1 MDVWEIWQS
10 WFKMWNFLF
19 EFHVSGKKTWVD
31 KYLII
36 CEDKRTSE
44 CELFNCSELF
54 YFMLLQSNSRLIVK
68 PADPICKK
76 GQMNKFTKKLNTLLP
91 QQWSRTVFSVVLPI
105 CTAHCLL
112 NSVTVKLGCDQIP
125 RYASQTVHFPTW
137 YSKSDHFP
145 IEIPIKN
152 KKCW

>member
-1 MDVWEIWQS
+1 MTWMFGKYDNHDSKCEIS
-10 WFKMWNFLF
+10 CLNFMFL
-19 EFHVSGKKTWVD
+19 GKKTWVD

-36 CEDKRTSE
+36 YEDKRTSE

-54 YFMLLQSNSRLIVK
+54 YFMLLQSNSRLIKK

-91 QQWSRTVFSVVLPI
+91 QQWSRTLFSVVLPI

-112 NSVTVKLGCDQIP
+112 NSVWVKRGCDQIP
-125 RYASQTVHFPTW
+125 ITLDMLPRRSFSNFANQSVEGLST
-137 YSKSDHFP
+137 K
-145 IEIPIKN
+145 
-152 KKCW
+152 